1 MSHFLSLCHYITVI
15 SHSSGV
21 AAGESAL
28 SFSVT
33 SHASQKSATNQVLPL
48 TVGSILCVR
57 GKRDSES
64 GMTRN
69 FKGTITQV
77 ISESSREELKV
88 LVDAGDDGL
97 ILLSAPAPFS
107 QAQVLVPR
115 VRAALVIASACMM

>member
-1 MSHFLSLCHYITVI
+1 
-15 SHSSGV
+15 
-21 AAGESAL
+21 
-28 SFSVT
+28 
-33 SHASQKSATNQVLPL
+33 
-48 TVGSILCVR
+48 
-57 GKRDSES
+57 
-64 GMTRN
+64 MTRN

>member
-15 SHSSGV
+15 SHSPGV
-21 AAGESAL
+21 AAGKSAL

-33 SHASQKSATNQVLPL
+33 SHICQKSATNQVLPL

-57 GKRDSES
+57 DSGS

-77 ISESSREELKV
+77 ISESSRNELKV

-97 ILLSAPAPFS
+97 ILLSAPAPFP

-115 VRAALVIASACMM
+115 VRAALVIASTCMM

>member
-77 ISESSREELKV
+77 ISESNELKV
-88 LVDAGDDGL
+88 LVDAGNDGL
-97 ILLSAPAPFS
+97 ILLSAPAPFP

-115 VRAALVIASACMM
+115 VRAALVIASTCMM